1 MYSITYLQDEGI
13 KFRILEVYFLFKKIF
28 VLATSL
34 AISMFGLNEFY
45 AHASVLNNENKKVVN
60 VSYLEKLNNIDSND
74 INSNNVSTNK
84 GTAVLITSDE
94 DIILS
99 DITNNSN
106 INIEFTSTIDNIM
119 NDVSIYN
126 KKVEEQK
133 ATEVSNITD
142 NEANIKAEIAA
153 ETQEA
158 STSYKATYT
167 MEATAYAGD
176 TITATG
182 ATPVRNPN
190 GLSTIAVDPSII
202 PLGSKVYIPGY
213 GEAIAADT
221 GGAIK
226 GHRIDLFLNSENE
239 CINWGRRNVTLH
251 VLAYPGE
258 W

>member
-1 MYSITYLQDEGI
+1 
-13 KFRILEVYFLFKKIF
+13 
-28 VLATSL
+28 
-34 AISMFGLNEFY
+34 MFGVNEFH

-106 INIEFTSTIDNIM
+106 SNIECTSTIDNIM

-213 GEAIAADT
+213 GMAIAADT

-226 GHRIDLFLNSENE
+226 GNKIDLFLNSEND
-239 CINWGRRNVTLH
+239 CINWGVQTVSLYII
-251 VLAYPGE
+251 AYPGE

>member
-1 MYSITYLQDEGI
+1 
-13 KFRILEVYFLFKKIF
+13 
-28 VLATSL
+28 
-34 AISMFGLNEFY
+34 MFGVNEFH

-213 GEAIAADT
+213 GMAIAADT

-226 GHRIDLFLNSENE
+226 GNKIDLFLNSEND
-239 CINWGRRNVTLH
+239 CINWGVQTVSLYII
-251 VLAYPGE
+251 AYPGE

>member
-1 MYSITYLQDEGI
+1 
-13 KFRILEVYFLFKKIF
+13 
-28 VLATSL
+28 
-34 AISMFGLNEFY
+34 MFGVNEFH

-60 VSYLEKLNNIDSND
+60 VSYLEKLNNIDNND
-74 INSNNVSTNK
+74 INTTNE
-84 GTAVLITSDE
+84 GTTVLITSDE

-99 DITNNSN
+99 DITNNIN
-106 INIEFTSTIDNIM
+106 ANIEFTSTIDNIM

-133 ATEVSNITD
+133 ATEVSNISD
-142 NEANIKAEIAA
+142 NEATA

-176 TITATG
+176 NITATG

-213 GEAIAADT
+213 GEAIAEDT

>member
-1 MYSITYLQDEGI
+1 
-13 KFRILEVYFLFKKIF
+13 
-28 VLATSL
+28 
-34 AISMFGLNEFY
+34 MFGINEFY
-45 AHASVLNNENKKVVN
+45 AHASILNKENKKVVT
-60 VSYLEKLNNIDSND
+60 VSYLEKQNDTND
-74 INSNNVSTNK
+74 INSNYVSTNV
-84 GTAVLITSDE
+84 GNAVLIKSDN
-94 DIILS
+94 DVLIS
-99 DITNNSN
+99 DIPTNSS
-106 INIEFTSTIDNIM
+106 INLEFTSTVDNIM

-133 ATEVSNITD
+133 AI
-142 NEANIKAEIAA
+142 EATAKTVA
-153 ETQEA
+153 ETQKA

-167 MEATAYAGD
+167 MEATAYSGD

-182 ATPVRNPN
+182 VTPVRNPN

-239 CINWGRRNVTLH
+239 CINWGRQNVTLY

>member
-13 KFRILEVYFLFKKIF
+13 KFKILEVYFLFKKIF
-28 VLATSL
+28 VLTTSL
-34 AISMFGLNEFY
+34 AISMFGINEFY

-60 VSYLEKLNNIDSND
+60 VSYLEKLNNIDNND
-74 INSNNVSTNK
+74 INSNSVSTNE
-84 GTAVLITSDE
+84 GTAVLISSNE
-94 DIILS
+94 NIILS
-99 DITNNSN
+99 DIPTNSN
-106 INIEFTSTIDNIM
+106 VNIEFTSIVDNIM

-126 KKVEEQK
+126 KKVEEQI
-133 ATEVSNITD
+133 ATEASNRVDTET
-142 NEANIKAEIAA
+142 NVKTKTEA
-153 ETQEA
+153 QEA

-213 GEAIAADT
+213 GEAIAEDT

-251 VLAYPGE
+251 ILAYPGE

>member
-1 MYSITYLQDEGI
+1 
-13 KFRILEVYFLFKKIF
+13 
-28 VLATSL
+28 
-34 AISMFGLNEFY
+34 
-45 AHASVLNNENKKVVN
+45 
-60 VSYLEKLNNIDSND
+60 
-74 INSNNVSTNK
+74 
-84 GTAVLITSDE
+84 
-94 DIILS
+94 
-99 DITNNSN
+99 
-106 INIEFTSTIDNIM
+106 M

-133 ATEVSNITD
+133 ASEVSNITA
-142 NEANIKAEIAA
+142 NEVNIKAEIAA

-213 GEAIAADT
+213 GEAIAEDT

>member
-1 MYSITYLQDEGI
+1 
-13 KFRILEVYFLFKKIF
+13 
-28 VLATSL
+28 
-34 AISMFGLNEFY
+34 MFGVNEFH
-45 AHASVLNNENKKVVN
+45 AHASFLNNENKKFVN

-142 NEANIKAEIAA
+142 NE
-153 ETQEA
+153 
-158 STSYKATYT
+158 
-167 MEATAYAGD
+167 
-176 TITATG
+176 
-182 ATPVRNPN
+182 
-190 GLSTIAVDPSII
+190 
-202 PLGSKVYIPGY
+202 
-213 GEAIAADT
+213 
-221 GGAIK
+221 
-226 GHRIDLFLNSENE
+226 
-239 CINWGRRNVTLH
+239 
-251 VLAYPGE
+251 
-258 W
+258 

>member
-1 MYSITYLQDEGI
+1 
-13 KFRILEVYFLFKKIF
+13 
-28 VLATSL
+28 
-34 AISMFGLNEFY
+34 MFGINEFY
-45 AHASVLNNENKKVVN
+45 AHASALNNENKKVVN
-60 VSYLEKLNNIDSND
+60 VSYLEKLNNIDNND
-74 INSNNVSTNK
+74 INSNNVSTND
-84 GTAVLITSDE
+84 GTAVLISSDE
-94 DIILS
+94 DIILTN
-99 DITNNSN
+99 ITTNSN
-106 INIEFTSTIDNIM
+106 VNIEFTSTIDNII

-126 KKVEEQK
+126 KKIEEQK
-133 ATEVSNITD
+133 VTEAS
-142 NEANIKAEIAA
+142 NEADVEGNVKTETIA

-182 ATPVRNPN
+182 VTPVRNAN

-213 GEAIAADT
+213 GEAIAEDT

>member
-1 MYSITYLQDEGI
+1 
-13 KFRILEVYFLFKKIF
+13 
-28 VLATSL
+28 
-34 AISMFGLNEFY
+34 MFGVNEFH

-60 VSYLEKLNNIDSND
+60 VSYLEKLNNIDNND
-74 INSNNVSTNK
+74 INTTNE
-84 GTAVLITSDE
+84 GTTVLITSDE

-99 DITNNSN
+99 DITNNIN
-106 INIEFTSTIDNIM
+106 ANIEFTSTIDNIM

-176 TITATG
+176 NITATG

-213 GEAIAADT
+213 GEAIAEDT